1 MLCLSLKVCFNQFH
15 QNPIKEPQVAAPLTN
30 QEPAMNQQQA
40 YQVIDNRTGQ
50 VVGTFKNKNAARNKR
65 DRLDMAYGAVRYS
78 VREVAA

>member
-1 MLCLSLKVCFNQFH
+1 
-15 QNPIKEPQVAAPLTN
+15 
-30 QEPAMNQQQA
+30 MNQQQA